1 MEDRVLKSTTKL
13 IAAAAV
19 MIGLWPVYGLAGVQ
33 TALPFLLSAA
43 SLGDDGRSVV
53 AQSDQLLREAR
64 AAMAE
69 GKYDIADSKIAQAET
84 LQPKYPFL
92 HIGDTPKKARGDLNQ
107 LLAEKAAANNH
118 KQKSTSKNG
127 TPADP
132 FLAGQSTTNSNA
144 AAAKPA
150 NIAGGGANSDN
161 GNSGSSPSAK
171 ATGKTLTAAADQSS
185 PAATSVGGAAMAPSQ
200 PSIAGL
206 RMPGAPSGL
215 SAVPANIA
223 DANAS
228 ANPTSDSNEA
238 NPWEV
243 DASTKSTNY
252 SRVDRAPAQVRS
264 PTEATTRNQNIART
278 QSDALLLESRR
289 LLAQGDLH
297 NAEIKIQQAKG
308 LGLSYGAWDDS
319 PAKIDALI
327 QKISKLPA
335 NVEAADA
342 EPIRRQR
349 AEVLTEQAE
358 GLLRW
363 REFDEAQ
370 RLAGEVQKLDVHYG
384 PLDSKP
390 DQLLE
395 RIAAA
400 KRAAGDPEAGQ
411 SFAAQTPTALP
422 LNPDAKLM
430 DSGDVSNKQHACEMT
445 KQARAA
451 MAQGD
456 WVSAEQIA
464 RDAESLVPDTAFS
477 ATEDRPSL
485 VLLDIQRVKRGRN
498 IVGSGTARPAASGVV
513 QASAVAPFQYE
524 NTQPQRDN
532 RYADVQ
538 ALYDPSND
546 STRNTPATNLSGLPD
561 RSQLGKASPL
571 SPALGSTNL
580 VAPPMGN
587 MEPTP
592 ENGTGEGLRWYR
604 AGEEAVA
611 KLRMDEAL
619 QAFRRSYAFQAELD
633 PITRKQLYEHL
644 KILGEAV
651 EPMQSSDGGPT
662 ETAPPQSNV
671 PQTPP
676 VQAAP
681 GVQTPSAAAPNTN
694 SSLSP
699 SSATGSSSTSLVK
712 PAPFVA
718 GLTVPTAATTPV
730 IGTPPQPLDTPTVS
744 SATLSRQVAAEVTR
758 QQSLAREMREK
769 QPKQALQLL
778 QRTREMVTSV
788 SGIDPPA
795 REQLLRRL
803 DLSINDLQQFIAANA
818 PQIEQEEKNRQVQQ
832 DVDRTRKEKVEVD
845 EKVAAL
851 VKDFNK
857 MLDEQRYPEAQ
868 VLAKR
873 ATELDPD
880 NPVVVQLNVM
890 AKMVSRV
897 AQNQQVQDRQE
908 EGFWTTME
916 EVDKS
921 AIPFSG
927 EYQMPEAKKW
937 SEISKSKFRQQHE
950 GQLHRSAKEQ
960 EIEQRLTT
968 PVALKFEKRPL
979 AEVIEYLGKIA
990 QVPTYLDPQGLQA
1003 EGVGSDTPIS
1013 IDLSQDISLKS
1024 ALKLILEPLRLTY
1037 VIKDEVLKV
1046 TSEDVKRGQLYTVM
1060 YPVGDLVIRIPNFA
1074 PNGQEGINGAFREA
1088 MARMGWGGA
1097 AGGSFGS
1104 SAPALAVNE
1113 PAGNSNVSPAVLA
1126 QMRTSGVPIP
1136 VSGSGGSQSG
1146 SPQSIPFG
1154 PGGMKGGSQADFDTL
1169 IDLITST
1176 ISPQTWSEMGG
1187 PGTIQG
1193 FDTNLSLVVSQTQ
1206 EVHEQIADLLVQLRK
1221 LQDLQV
1227 TIEVRFITLED
1238 DFFERIGVDFQFNIP
1253 TSTTV
1258 PNPPPVAGPPP
1269 SFGPVSPSAVIGLD
1283 PSGLATQL
1291 QDLQFRQGGFGKAVP
1306 AFGGF
1311 DATSAAT
1318 FGFAILSDIQA
1329 FFLVQAAQGDT
1340 RTNVLQAPKVTLYNG
1355 QQATVSDT
1363 TQEPFVV
1370 SVIPVVGDFA
1380 AAQQPVIVVLSEGTS
1395 LTVQAVV
1402 SNDRRFVRL
1411 TVVPFFS
1418 NIGNVST
1425 FTFTGSNSS
1434 TQKSSESSNQTDQST
1449 SSSNETDGANTS
1461 TTVQLPTFSFVT
1473 VTTTVNVPDGGTVLL
1488 GGIKRLSEGRAE
1500 QGVPVLSKLPY
1511 INRLFRNTGIG
1522 RTTQSLM
1529 MMVTPRIIIQ
1539 EEEEEN
1545 LTGVPQQ

>member
-1 MEDRVLKSTTKL
+1 MAQGKL
-13 IAAAAV
+13 
-19 MIGLWPVYGLAGVQ
+19 
-33 TALPFLLSAA
+33 
-43 SLGDDGRSVV
+43 DV
-53 AQSDQLLREAR
+53 AEA
-64 AAMAE
+64 
-69 GKYDIADSKIAQAET
+69 KVAQAEQ
-84 LQPKYPFL
+84 LHPQYPFL
-92 HIGDTPKKARGDLNQ
+92 HIGDTPKKARADLNQ
-107 LLAEKAAANNH
+107 ILAEKAANNR
-118 KQKSTSKNG
+118 KQKAMAKNG
-127 TPADP
+127 APADP
-132 FLAGQSTTNSNA
+132 FLSGQSAVSSDTATTKPANTPTTNANAANSGSAKPAGKALAASDNPPAAGSIANMQPDFSAGQSAVT
-144 AAAKPA
+144 
-150 NIAGGGANSDN
+150 
-161 GNSGSSPSAK
+161 
-171 ATGKTLTAAADQSS
+171 
-185 PAATSVGGAAMAPSQ
+185 
-200 PSIAGL
+200 GL
-206 RMPGAPSGL
+206 RMPGTVLTGPSIGTGGSAAPNNLAGAPYS
-215 SAVPANIA
+215 
-223 DANAS
+223 ANANS
-228 ANPTSDSNEA
+228 KSGSA

-243 DASTKSTNY
+243 DPSAKAAKPA
-252 SRVDRAPAQVRS
+252 RIDRNVAQVS
-264 PTEATTRNQNIART
+264 AQTESAAKNQNIARS
-278 QSDALLLESRR
+278 QSDSLLLEARR
-289 LLAQGDLH
+289 LLAHGDLH
-297 NAEIKIQQAKG
+297 NAQIRAQQANG
-308 LGLSYGAWDDS
+308 LGISYGALDDS
-319 PAKIDALI
+319 PAKVEALI
-327 QKISKLPA
+327 QKANKLPT
-335 NVEAADA
+335 NVEAADT
-342 EPIRRQR
+342 ETSRRQR
-349 AEVLTEQAE
+349 AEVLNEEIE

-363 REFDEAQ
+363 HDFDECQ
-370 RLAGEVQKLDVHYG
+370 RLAIQIQQLDLHTG
-384 PLDSKP
+384 PLDP
-390 DQLLE
+390 NPQQLLD
-395 RIAAA
+395 RIATARRAVENVGAGLVAAAVDSAVGAA
-400 KRAAGDPEAGQ
+400 KQRASDL
-411 SFAAQTPTALP
+411 TR
-422 LNPDAKLM
+422 
-430 DSGDVSNKQHACEMT
+430 
-445 KQARAA
+445 QARAE

-456 WVSAEQIA
+456 WVAAEQIA
-464 RDAESLVPDTAFS
+464 RDAESLVPDTAYA

-485 VLLDIQRVKRGRN
+485 VLLDIQRVKRGQPAL
-498 IVGSGTARPAASGVV
+498 GTPAFQAAGGVIPAAAIVPIQSDNSWP
-513 QASAVAPFQYE
+513 QAG
-524 NTQPQRDN
+524 N
-532 RYADVQ
+532 RYPEMQ

-546 STRNTPATNLSGLPD
+546 ATRNSPASNATGLPD
-561 RSQLGKASPL
+561 RSQLGKPAPL
-571 SPALGSTNL
+571 NAQQGSNF
-580 VAPPMGN
+580 AMAPMGGAQ
-587 MEPTP
+587 PSP

-604 AGEEAVA
+604 AGEAAIA
-611 KLRMDEAL
+611 KLEMDEAL
-619 QAFRRSYAFQAELD
+619 QAFRRSYAFQTELD
-633 PITRKQLYEHL
+633 PVTRQKLYEHL
-644 KILGEAV
+644 KTLGEAV
-651 EPMQSSDGGPT
+651 EPLPSSDALPSDAAASQPVDQAPNNISPPAT
-662 ETAPPQSNV
+662 TAPS
-671 PQTPP
+671 
-676 VQAAP
+676 AP
-681 GVQTPSAAAPNTN
+681 
-694 SSLSP
+694 
-699 SSATGSSSTSLVK
+699 LVK
-712 PAPFVA
+712 PAPQGTGA
-718 GLTVPTAATTPV
+718 AIPAAATTPA
-730 IGTPPQPLDTPTVS
+730 IGVVPMPLDLPSVS

-769 QPKQALQLL
+769 QPKQALELL
-778 QRTREMVTSV
+778 QRTRQMVASV
-788 SGIDPPA
+788 NGMDQPA

-803 DLSINDLQQFIAANA
+803 DLSINDLQQYIAANL
-818 PQIEQEEKNRQVQQ
+818 PEIEQEEKNRQVQT
-832 DVDRTRKEKVEVD
+832 DVDRTRKEKVEID

-880 NPVVVQLNVM
+880 NPVVVQLNIM

-897 AQNQQVQDRQE
+897 AMNQQIQDQQE
-908 EGFWTTME
+908 QGVWSTLE
-916 EVDKS
+916 EVDRA
-921 AIPFSG
+921 AIPFAG

-960 EIEQRLTT
+960 EIEQRLST
-968 PVALKFEKRPL
+968 PVALKFERRPL

-1074 PNGQEGINGAFREA
+1074 PTGQEGINGAFREA

-1097 AGGSFGS
+1097 AGGSFGAPS
-1104 SAPALAVNE
+1104 PALAVNE

-1126 QMRTSGVPIP
+1126 QMGRSGVPIP
-1136 VSGSGGSQSG
+1136 VSGSGSSQSG

-1206 EVHEQIADLLVQLRK
+1206 EVHEQIADLLAQLRK

-1258 PNPPPVAGPPP
+1258 PNPPPVVGPPP

-1283 PSGLATQL
+1283 PSGLATTL
-1291 QDLQFRQGGFGKAVP
+1291 QDIQFRNGGFGKAVP
-1306 AFGGF
+1306 QFGGF

-1329 FFLVQAAQGDT
+1329 FFLVQAAQGDS

-1425 FTFTGSNSS
+1425 FTFTGSTSS
-1434 TQKSSESSNQTDQST
+1434 TTKSSESSNQTDQSSAT
-1449 SSSNETDGANTS
+1449 SNENDSANTA
-1461 TTVQLPTFSFVT
+1461 TTVQLPQFSFVT

-1545 LTGVPQQ
+1545 LTGVPVQ